1 MRKSSPCSTSKQG
14 PMRATLPVSSLL
26 RQGRQGSSLR
36 KSNSNSPTVSPTN
49 ASAWRARISP
59 ETSSSGQRSPGS
71 LSYKGIYTHCSTS
84 SRTYYTLLSF
94 ATLCCVC
101 HFMFSVPSYTT
112 VYLSL
117 PPSLP
122 SRLNRVLFMYFLFLP
137 FPLFSFRR
145 CNTTNYKC
153 LLCRYIVHR
162 FSIDRLFASVSLFLV
177 VPFATVLD
185 VLFFTRFGIIR
196 LYQLRICHTYS
207 RL

>member
-71 LSYKGIYTHCSTS
+71 LSYKGIYAHCSTS
-84 SRTYYTLLSF
+84 SRTYYTLLSL

-101 HFMFSVPSYTT
+101 HFMFSIPSQLYIP
-112 VYLSL
+112 LQ
-117 PPSLP
+117 
-122 SRLNRVLFMYFLFLP
+122 LNQYFLFLVSFYFNVTTRP
-137 FPLFSFRR
+137 IINVYCVIVPCINFSSIVYLQVYRSVFLD
-145 CNTTNYKC
+145 CNN
-153 LLCRYIVHR
+153 
-162 FSIDRLFASVSLFLV
+162 F
-177 VPFATVLD
+177 
-185 VLFFTRFGIIR
+185 
-196 LYQLRICHTYS
+196 
-207 RL
+207 

>member
-112 VYLSL
+112 VYIPSSL
-117 PPSLP
+117 PSFLP
-122 SRLNRVLFMYFLFLP
+122 SRLNRVCTFYSSRFS
-137 FPLFSFRR
+137 LFSFQR

-177 VPFATVLD
+177 VPFAIVRC
-185 VLFFTRFGIIR
+185 VIFYEIR
-196 LYQLRICHTYS
+196 YNSFVSPT
-207 RL
+207 